1 MTANSDKPF
10 EQFDDANAFRDWLDA
25 NHATH
30 AGIRMKIAKKGSAA
44 RTLSYDEAV
53 DVALAYGWIDGQK
66 GSFDADFYVQVFTQR
81 RARSVWSRRNVDK
94 VAVLVESGMMTP
106 AGLAQVEAAQADGR
120 WDKAYE
126 GGAATAP
133 DQADFIAALEMNP
146 AAMEFYATINAANR
160 YAIYWRINDAKLDA
174 TRARRIANFVEMLA
188 RGETLH

>member
-1 MTANSDKPF
+1 MSANSEKPF
-10 EQFDDANAFRDWLDA
+10 AQFADGSAFREWLDA

-30 AGIRMKIAKKGSAA
+30 TGIRMKIAKKGAPT

-53 DVALAYGWIDGQK
+53 DAALAYGWIDGQK
-66 GSFDADFYVQVFTQR
+66 GSFDAEFYVQVFTQR
-81 RARSVWSRRNVDK
+81 RPRSVWSRRNVEK
-94 VAVLVESGMMTP
+94 VATLIEAGMMMP

-120 WDKAYE
+120 WAKAYE

-146 AAMEFYATINAANR
+146 AAKEFYATINAANR

-174 TRARRIANFVEMLA
+174 TRARRIASFVEMLG